1 MLKVTVEE
9 YSNST
14 FVKYATVWQ
23 NCLNALTM
31 QFGMTMPCAANPARL
46 SAQKVA
52 FPALTYLLYKHTY
65 AYLLF
70 EHMYMYLP
78 YKHMHTYLL
87 YNTIIQNFQ
96 MCTRKRLTI
105 KQNHLAIPK
114 ALYLE
119 HKMHVRKYCIIE
131 NINLPL
137 MHVCCAFITCFPSVY
152 SARHQ
157 YSPKFHRMPTC
168 KCISLHTCTY
178 LVPCLALASASR
190 F

>member
-1 MLKVTVEE
+1 MQRYCKIVLMP
-9 YSNST
+9 
-14 FVKYATVWQ
+14 WQ
-23 NCLNALTM
+23 CNLEWQCR
-31 QFGMTMPCAANPARL
+31 ARRIRPGCPHKKWH
-46 SAQKVA
+46 S
-52 FPALTYLLYKHTY
+52 PLTYLLYKHTY